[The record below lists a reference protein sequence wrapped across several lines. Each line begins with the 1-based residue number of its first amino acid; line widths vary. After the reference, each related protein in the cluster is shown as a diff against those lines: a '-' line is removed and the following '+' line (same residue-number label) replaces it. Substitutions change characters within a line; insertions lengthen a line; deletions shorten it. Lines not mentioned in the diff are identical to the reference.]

1 MRKNEW
7 VIRDL
12 KALRLNKCSLDVIER
27 PHAKENNK
35 SELEIS
41 LQEMTGSDS
50 LSVYTLRLEIYTQ

>member
-35 SELEIS
+35 SELE
-41 LQEMTGSDS
+41 
-50 LSVYTLRLEIYTQ
+50 R

>member
-12 KALRLNKCSLDVIER
+12 KALRLNECSLDVIER

-35 SELEIS
+35 SDLE
-41 LQEMTGSDS
+41 
-50 LSVYTLRLEIYTQ
+50 R